1 MTDAESRSSPADPAA
16 TADFCA
22 TQVRSYDHDRY
33 LTALFAPDSRRPALF
48 ALYAFN
54 IEIAKIRETVSEP
67 TLGRIRLQWWRE
79 TLDGLFDAR
88 PRHHAVAVALAEAI
102 SRFGLTRRH
111 FERLIE
117 GRARDLE
124 DAPPEDL
131 AALES
136 YADATSGALTR
147 LALEVLGAGGEDAM
161 RAGHHGGVAWALCG
175 LLRAVPFHARQR
187 RVYLPADLLAAAGIR
202 PGAVCEGA
210 AGAAVCGVVREVAG
224 LAERHLQAARRLR
237 EAIPTS
243 ALAAMLPLA
252 LVGSDLRRLARR
264 GYDVFAIPSRHNSLM
279 RQARIAIAA
288 LTGRY

>member
-1 MTDAESRSSPADPAA
+1 MTDAESPSSPADPAA
-16 TADFCA
+16 TVDFCA
-22 TQVRSYDHDRY
+22 TQVRRYDHDRY
-33 LTALFAPDSRRPALF
+33 LTALFAPDSRRAALF

-67 TLGRIRLQWWRE
+67 TLGLIRLQWWRE

-88 PRHHAVAVALAEAI
+88 PRHHAVALALAEAI

-111 FERLIE
+111 FEHLVE
-117 GRARDLE
+117 GRARDFE

-187 RVYLPADLLAAAGIR
+187 RVYLPGDLLAAAGVT

-210 AGAAVCGVVREVAG
+210 GGAAVCGVVREVAAR
-224 LAERHLQAARRLR
+224 AEFHLDRARQLR
-237 EAIPTS
+237 NAIPRG
-243 ALAAMLPLA
+243 AVAAMLPLA

-264 GYDVFAIPSRHNSLM
+264 DFDVFAVPSRHDSLM